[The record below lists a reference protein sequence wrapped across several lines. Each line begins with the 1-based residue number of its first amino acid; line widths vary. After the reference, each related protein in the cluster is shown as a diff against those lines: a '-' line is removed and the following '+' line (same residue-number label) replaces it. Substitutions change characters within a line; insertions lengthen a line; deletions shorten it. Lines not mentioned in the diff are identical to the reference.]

1 MYVFKVTTDTGV
13 CSITHPGEDWNAF
26 ASATLQGGQISVS
39 TCTRLLDL
47 AHGSFGHNLRLKS
60 CTPRDL
66 HEALTAIAK
75 LRPREGFVDFELV
88 QGELGT

>member
-1 MYVFKVTTDTGV
+1 VTTDTGV

-26 ASATLQGGQISVS
+26 ASATLREGNYPSPPVPGCLTWRI
-39 TCTRLLDL
+39 
-47 AHGSFGHNLRLKS
+47 GSFGHNLRLKS

-66 HEALTAIAK
+66 HEALTAIAT